1 MSLLSWVQGRLAP
14 LSALPWVP
22 KSLIGL
28 VTFLTL
34 LLIASLPYV
43 PGRQLLR
50 LGDVAKKDIEAPRT
64 VDYIDQEQTAIRR
77 RIAASRVEPVY
88 RENPEVTAAAR
99 AAVVAAFDAIA
110 RVRASVGLSE
120 AEQVTRLRQ
129 QVKALDSPLAAAALS
144 LEPDALAQARSVA
157 LDAVERVMGVGVR
170 SEQLQEAREQ
180 VRQMLRAS
188 PLTGRALAV
197 ASAVGQDALRANFVL
212 DRTFTQTLRR
222 EAEEAVEPV
231 RVRVLRGEIIV
242 RRGDRITETH
252 LRKLEALGLLG
263 APVGWDIVLGTAVVI
278 AVLLGLSGLYLRQ
291 YQPEIWQNNRYL
303 LLWSLVVVF
312 TVSLGR
318 VIVSYRVN
326 LNLIPAAVGPILLSV
341 LLRPRLA
348 LFTAAVLSILV
359 GLIAT
364 GDLRTAFVAFT
375 GGVVGVHAIRR
386 ISHRTDLIVAGMKV
400 GAATAVA
407 VLAMGLLD
415 RKEFYPTILS
425 DAAFGAG
432 NGLLVGVICIGILP
446 YLENLFGLVTPI
458 KLLEL
463 SNPAHP
469 LLRRLQLEA
478 PGTYH
483 HSVIVGNLAEA
494 AAEAIGADALLVRVG
509 TYYHDI
515 GKIRR
520 PVFFVENQV
529 GVDNPHERMSP
540 SLSALTVAAHVRDG
554 LELAREYGLPQVIAD
569 FIPEHHGTMLMA
581 YFYHQAMERGD
592 QPEPAAYRYEGPKP
606 QTRETAIVMLADAVE
621 AAVRTLPRPTPDRIY
636 EAVRRIIHERLQ
648 DGQLDECDLMF
659 RDLEKIA
666 QAFTRILTGIF
677 HPRVEYPD
685 LERDVRPRRRERIG
699 RFRQAGAR

>member
-1 MSLLSWVQGRLAP
+1 MIVLSWARRRLAP
-14 LSALPWVP
+14 FFTLPWVP

-28 VTFLTL
+28 VTFVAL
-34 LLIASLPYV
+34 LVIATLPYV
-43 PGRQLLR
+43 PERQVLR
-50 LGDVAKKDIEAPRT
+50 SGDVAKKDIEAPRT
-64 VDYIDQEQTAIRR
+64 VDYVDPEQTAIRR
-77 RIAASRVEPVY
+77 RIAAGRVEPVY
-88 RENPEVTAAAR
+88 RESPDATAAAR
-99 AAVVAAFDAIA
+99 TAVTTAFEAIV
-110 RVRASVGLSE
+110 RVHAMTGLTE
-120 AEQVTRLRQ
+120 AERAARLRQ
-129 QVKALDSPLAAAALS
+129 QAGVPLSPAVAAAAL
-144 LEPDALAQARSVA
+144 AL
-157 LDAVERVMGVGVR
+157 
-170 SEQLQEAREQ
+170 
-180 VRQMLRAS
+180 
-188 PLTGRALAV
+188 
-197 ASAVGQDALRANFVL
+197 
-212 DRTFTQTLRR
+212 
-222 EAEEAVEPV
+222 EPV
-231 RVRVLRGEIIV
+231 RVRILRGEIIV

-252 LRKLEALGLLG
+252 LRKLEALGLIG
-263 APVGWDIVLGTAVVI
+263 VPTSWDIVLGTAVVI
-278 AVLLGLSGLYLRQ
+278 ALLLGLTAYYQFQ
-291 YQPEIWQNNRYL
+291 YQPEIWRTNRYL
-303 LLWSLVVVF
+303 LLWSLLVILTVLLARAV
-312 TVSLGR
+312 VSLR
-318 VIVSYRVN
+318 LN
-326 LNLIPAAVGPILLSV
+326 LNLIPAAAGSILLTV

-348 LFTAAVLSILV
+348 LVSAAVLSILI

-364 GDLRTAFVAFT
+364 SDLRTAFIAFT
-375 GGVVGVHAIRR
+375 GGVVGVYAIRR
-386 ISHRTDLIVAGMKV
+386 ISHRTDLIVAGLKV
-400 GAATAVA
+400 GLATAAA
-407 VLAMGLLD
+407 VIATGLLE
-415 RKEFYPTILS
+415 RQPVYPAMVV
-425 DAAFGAG
+425 DASSGIF
-432 NGLLVGVICIGILP
+432 NGVIVGLFSIGIMP

-529 GVDNPHERMSP
+529 GVDNPHERMAP

-554 LELAREYGLPQVIAD
+554 LELAREYGLPRVITD

-581 YFYHQAMERGD
+581 YFYHQALERGD
-592 QPEPAAYRYEGPKP
+592 QPEPGAYRYEGPKP
-606 QTRETAIVMLADAVE
+606 QTRETAVVMLADAVE

-636 EAVRRIIHERLQ
+636 EVVRRIVHERLE

-685 LERDVRPRRRERIG
+685 LERDLRPRRRERVG
-699 RFRQAGAR
+699 RDR

>member
-1 MSLLSWVQGRLAP
+1 MIVLSWARRRLAP
-14 LSALPWVP
+14 FFALPWVP

-28 VTFLTL
+28 VTFLAL
-34 LLIASLPYV
+34 LVIATLPYV
-43 PGRQLLR
+43 PERQVLR
-50 LGDVAKKDIEAPRT
+50 SGDVAKKDIEAPRT
-64 VDYIDQEQTAIRR
+64 VDYIDPEQTAIRR
-77 RIAASRVEPVY
+77 RIAAGRVEPVY
-88 RENPEVTAAAR
+88 RESPDATAAAR
-99 AAVVAAFDAIA
+99 IAVTTAFEAIA
-110 RVRASVGLSE
+110 RVHAMTGLTE
-120 AEQVTRLRQ
+120 AERATRLRQ
-129 QVKALDSPLAAAALS
+129 QAGVPLSPAVAAAALT
-144 LEPDALAQARSVA
+144 LAPAASVQARA
-157 LDAVERVMGVGVR
+157 ATLATVERVMGVGVR
-170 SEQLQEAREQ
+170 MEQLDEAREQ
-180 VRQMLRAS
+180 LRELLRAS
-188 PLTGRALAV
+188 GLTGRALAV
-197 ASAVGQDALRANFVL
+197 ASAVGQGVLRANLVL
-212 DRTFTQTLRR
+212 DRAFTQTLRR

-231 RVRVLRGEIIV
+231 RVRILRGEIIV

-252 LRKLEALGLLG
+252 LRKLEALGLIG
-263 APVGWDIVLGTAVVI
+263 VPTSWDIVLGTAVVI
-278 AVLLGLSGLYLRQ
+278 ALLLGLTAYYLFQ
-291 YQPEIWQNNRYL
+291 YQPEIWRTNRYL
-303 LLWSLVVVF
+303 LLWSLLVILTVLLARAV
-312 TVSLGR
+312 VSLR
-318 VIVSYRVN
+318 LN
-326 LNLIPAAVGPILLSV
+326 LNLIPAAAGSILLTV

-348 LFTAAVLSILV
+348 LFSAAVLSILI

-364 GDLRTAFVAFT
+364 SDLRTAFIAFT
-375 GGVVGVHAIRR
+375 GGVVGVYAIRR
-386 ISHRTDLIVAGMKV
+386 MSHRTDLIVAGLKV
-400 GAATAVA
+400 GLATAAA
-407 VLAMGLLD
+407 VIATGLLE
-415 RKEFYPTILS
+415 RQPVYPPMVV
-425 DAAFGAG
+425 DAGSGIF
-432 NGLLVGVICIGILP
+432 NGVIVGLFSIGIMP

-529 GVDNPHERMSP
+529 GVDNPHERMAP

-554 LELAREYGLPQVIAD
+554 LELAREYGLPRVITD
-569 FIPEHHGTMLMA
+569 FIPEHHGTMLMT
-581 YFYHQAMERGD
+581 YFYHQALERGD
-592 QPEPAAYRYEGPKP
+592 QPEPGAYRYEGPKP

-636 EAVRRIIHERLQ
+636 EVVRRIVHERLE

-685 LERDVRPRRRERIG
+685 LERDLRPRRRERVG
-699 RFRQAGAR
+699 RDR

>member
-1 MSLLSWVQGRLAP
+1 MIVLSWARRRLAP
-14 LSALPWVP
+14 FFALPWVP

-28 VTFLTL
+28 VTFLAL
-34 LLIASLPYV
+34 LVIATLPYV
-43 PGRQLLR
+43 PERQVLR
-50 LGDVAKKDIEAPRT
+50 SGDVAKKDIEAPRT
-64 VDYIDQEQTAIRR
+64 VDYIDPEQTTIRR
-77 RIAASRVEPVY
+77 RIAAGRVEPVY
-88 RENPEVTAAAR
+88 RESPDATAAAR
-99 AAVVAAFDAIA
+99 IAVTTAFEAIA
-110 RVRASVGLSE
+110 RVHAMTGLTE
-120 AEQVTRLRQ
+120 AERATRLRQ
-129 QVKALDSPLAAAALS
+129 QAGVPLSPAVAAAALT
-144 LEPDALAQARSVA
+144 LAPAASVQARA
-157 LDAVERVMGVGVR
+157 ATLATVERVMGVGVR
-170 SEQLQEAREQ
+170 MEQLDEAREQ
-180 VRQMLRAS
+180 LRELLRAS
-188 PLTGRALAV
+188 GLTGRALAV
-197 ASAVGQDALRANFVL
+197 ASAVGQAALRANLVL
-212 DRTFTQTLRR
+212 DRAFTQTLRR

-231 RVRVLRGEIIV
+231 RVRILRGEIIV

-252 LRKLEALGLLG
+252 LRKLEALGLIG
-263 APVGWDIVLGTAVVI
+263 VPTSWDIVLGTAVVI
-278 AVLLGLSGLYLRQ
+278 ALLLGLTAYYLFQ
-291 YQPEIWQNNRYL
+291 YQPEIWRTNRYL
-303 LLWSLVVVF
+303 LLWSLLVILTVLLARAV
-312 TVSLGR
+312 VSLR
-318 VIVSYRVN
+318 LN
-326 LNLIPAAVGPILLSV
+326 LNLIPAAAGSILLTV

-348 LFTAAVLSILV
+348 LFSAAVLSILI

-364 GDLRTAFVAFT
+364 SDLRTAFIAFT
-375 GGVVGVHAIRR
+375 GSVVGVYAIRR
-386 ISHRTDLIVAGMKV
+386 ISHRTDLIVAGLKV
-400 GAATAVA
+400 GLATAAA
-407 VLAMGLLD
+407 VIATGLLE
-415 RKEFYPTILS
+415 RQPVYPAMVV
-425 DAAFGAG
+425 DASSGIF
-432 NGLLVGVICIGILP
+432 NGVIVGLFSIGIMP

-529 GVDNPHERMSP
+529 GVDNPHERMAP

-554 LELAREYGLPQVIAD
+554 LELAREYGLPRVITD
-569 FIPEHHGTMLMA
+569 FIPEHHGTMLMT
-581 YFYHQAMERGD
+581 YFYHQALERGD
-592 QPEPAAYRYEGPKP
+592 QPEPGAYRYEGPKP

-636 EAVRRIIHERLQ
+636 EVVRRIVHERLE

-685 LERDVRPRRRERIG
+685 LERDLRPRRRERVG
-699 RFRQAGAR
+699 RDR

>member
-1 MSLLSWVQGRLAP
+1 MIVLSWARRRLAP
-14 LSALPWVP
+14 FFALPWVP

-28 VTFLTL
+28 VTFLVL
-34 LLIASLPYV
+34 LVIATLPYV
-43 PGRQLLR
+43 PERQVLR
-50 LGDVAKKDIEAPRT
+50 SGDVAKKDIEAPRT
-64 VDYIDQEQTAIRR
+64 VDYIDPEQTAIRR
-77 RIAASRVEPVY
+77 RIAAGRVEPVY
-88 RENPEVTAAAR
+88 RESPDATAAAR
-99 AAVVAAFDAIA
+99 TAVTTAFEAIA
-110 RVRASVGLSE
+110 RVHAMTGLTE
-120 AEQVTRLRQ
+120 AERATRLRQ
-129 QVKALDSPLAAAALS
+129 QAGVPLSPAVAAAALT
-144 LEPDALAQARSVA
+144 LAPAASVQARA
-157 LDAVERVMGVGVR
+157 ATLATVERVMGVGVR
-170 SEQLQEAREQ
+170 MEQLDEAREQ
-180 VRQMLRAS
+180 LRELLRAS
-188 PLTGRALAV
+188 GLTGRALAV
-197 ASAVGQDALRANFVL
+197 ASAVGQGVLRANLVL
-212 DRTFTQTLRR
+212 DRAFTQTLRR

-231 RVRVLRGEIIV
+231 RVRILRGEIIV

-252 LRKLEALGLLG
+252 LRKLEALGLIG
-263 APVGWDIVLGTAVVI
+263 VPTSWDIVLGTAVVI
-278 AVLLGLSGLYLRQ
+278 ALLLGLTAYYLFQ
-291 YQPEIWQNNRYL
+291 YQPEIWRTNRYL
-303 LLWSLVVVF
+303 LLWSLLVILTVLLARAV
-312 TVSLGR
+312 VSLR
-318 VIVSYRVN
+318 LN
-326 LNLIPAAVGPILLSV
+326 LNLIPAAAGSILLTV

-348 LFTAAVLSILV
+348 LFSAAVLSILI

-364 GDLRTAFVAFT
+364 SDLRTAFIAFT
-375 GGVVGVHAIRR
+375 GSVVGVYAIRR
-386 ISHRTDLIVAGMKV
+386 ISHRTDLIVAGLKV
-400 GAATAVA
+400 GLATAAA
-407 VLAMGLLD
+407 VIATGLLE
-415 RKEFYPTILS
+415 RQPVYPAMVV
-425 DAAFGAG
+425 DASSGIF
-432 NGLLVGVICIGILP
+432 NGVIVGLFSIGIMP

-529 GVDNPHERMSP
+529 GVDNPHERMAP

-554 LELAREYGLPQVIAD
+554 LELAREYGLPRVITD
-569 FIPEHHGTMLMA
+569 FIPEHHGTMLMT
-581 YFYHQAMERGD
+581 YFYHQALERGD
-592 QPEPAAYRYEGPKP
+592 QPEPGAYRYEGPKP
-606 QTRETAIVMLADAVE
+606 QTRETAVVMLADAVE

-636 EAVRRIIHERLQ
+636 EVVRRIVHERLE

-685 LERDVRPRRRERIG
+685 LERDLRPRRRERVG
-699 RFRQAGAR
+699 RAR

>member
-1 MSLLSWVQGRLAP
+1 MIVLSWARRRLAP
-14 LSALPWVP
+14 FFALPWVP

-28 VTFLTL
+28 VTFLAL
-34 LLIASLPYV
+34 LVIATLPYV
-43 PGRQLLR
+43 PERQVLR
-50 LGDVAKKDIEAPRT
+50 SGDVAKKDIEAPRT
-64 VDYIDQEQTAIRR
+64 VDYIDPEQTTIRR
-77 RIAASRVEPVY
+77 RIAAGRVEPVY
-88 RENPEVTAAAR
+88 RENPDATAAAR
-99 AAVVAAFDAIA
+99 TAVTTAFEAIA
-110 RVRASVGLSE
+110 RVHAMTGLTE
-120 AEQVTRLRQ
+120 AERATRLRQ
-129 QVKALDSPLAAAALS
+129 QAGVPLSPAVAAAALT
-144 LEPDALAQARSVA
+144 LAPAASVQARA
-157 LDAVERVMGVGVR
+157 ATLATVERVMGVGVR
-170 SEQLQEAREQ
+170 MEQLDEAREQ
-180 VRQMLRAS
+180 LRELLRAS
-188 PLTGRALAV
+188 GLTGRALAV
-197 ASAVGQDALRANFVL
+197 ASAVGQGVLRANLVL
-212 DRTFTQTLRR
+212 DRAFTQTLRR

-231 RVRVLRGEIIV
+231 RVRILRGEIIV

-252 LRKLEALGLLG
+252 LRKLEALGLIG
-263 APVGWDIVLGTAVVI
+263 VPTSWDIVLGTAVVI
-278 AVLLGLSGLYLRQ
+278 ALLLGLTAYYLFQ
-291 YQPEIWQNNRYL
+291 YQPEIWRTNRYL
-303 LLWSLVVVF
+303 LLWSLLVILTVLLARAV
-312 TVSLGR
+312 VSLR
-318 VIVSYRVN
+318 LN
-326 LNLIPAAVGPILLSV
+326 LNLIPAAAGSILLTV

-348 LFTAAVLSILV
+348 LFSAAVLSILI

-364 GDLRTAFVAFT
+364 SDLRTAFIAFT
-375 GGVVGVHAIRR
+375 GSVVGVYAIRR
-386 ISHRTDLIVAGMKV
+386 ISHRTDLIVAGLKV
-400 GAATAVA
+400 GLATAAA
-407 VLAMGLLD
+407 VIATGLLE
-415 RKEFYPTILS
+415 RQPVYPAMVV
-425 DAAFGAG
+425 DASSGIF
-432 NGLLVGVICIGILP
+432 NGVIVGLFSIGIMP

-529 GVDNPHERMSP
+529 GVDNPHERMAP

-554 LELAREYGLPQVIAD
+554 LELAREYGLPRVITD
-569 FIPEHHGTMLMA
+569 FIPEHHGTMLMT
-581 YFYHQAMERGD
+581 YFYHQALERGD
-592 QPEPAAYRYEGPKP
+592 QPEPGAYRYEGPKP

-636 EAVRRIIHERLQ
+636 EIVRRIVHERLE

-685 LERDVRPRRRERIG
+685 LERDLRPRRRERVG
-699 RFRQAGAR
+699 RAR

>member
-1 MSLLSWVQGRLAP
+1 MIVLSWARRRLAP
-14 LSALPWVP
+14 FFALPWVP

-28 VTFLTL
+28 VTFLAL
-34 LLIASLPYV
+34 LVIATLPYV
-43 PGRQLLR
+43 PERQVLR
-50 LGDVAKKDIEAPRT
+50 SGDVAKKDIEAPRT
-64 VDYIDQEQTAIRR
+64 VDYIDPEQTAIRR
-77 RIAASRVEPVY
+77 RIAAGRVEPVY
-88 RENPEVTAAAR
+88 RESPDATAAAR
-99 AAVVAAFDAIA
+99 IAVTTAFEAIA
-110 RVRASVGLSE
+110 RVHAMTGLTE
-120 AEQVTRLRQ
+120 AERATRLRQ
-129 QVKALDSPLAAAALS
+129 QAGVPLSPAVAAAALT
-144 LEPDALAQARSVA
+144 LAPAASVQARA
-157 LDAVERVMGVGVR
+157 ATLATVERVMGVGVR
-170 SEQLQEAREQ
+170 MEQLDEAREQ
-180 VRQMLRAS
+180 LRELLRAS
-188 PLTGRALAV
+188 GLTGRALAV
-197 ASAVGQDALRANFVL
+197 ASAVGQGVLRANLVL
-212 DRTFTQTLRR
+212 DRAFTQTLRR

-231 RVRVLRGEIIV
+231 RVRILRGEIIV

-252 LRKLEALGLLG
+252 LRKLEALGLIG
-263 APVGWDIVLGTAVVI
+263 VPTSWDIVLGTAVVI
-278 AVLLGLSGLYLRQ
+278 ALLLGLTAYYLFQ
-291 YQPEIWQNNRYL
+291 YQPEIWRTNRYL
-303 LLWSLVVVF
+303 LLWSLLVILTVLLARAV
-312 TVSLGR
+312 VSLR
-318 VIVSYRVN
+318 LN
-326 LNLIPAAVGPILLSV
+326 LNLIPAAAGSILLTV

-348 LFTAAVLSILV
+348 LFSAAVLSILI

-364 GDLRTAFVAFT
+364 SDLRTAFIAFT
-375 GGVVGVHAIRR
+375 GGVVGVYAIRR
-386 ISHRTDLIVAGMKV
+386 ISHRTDLIVAGLKV
-400 GAATAVA
+400 GLATAAA
-407 VLAMGLLD
+407 VIATGLLE
-415 RKEFYPTILS
+415 RQPVYPAMVV
-425 DAAFGAG
+425 DASSGIF
-432 NGLLVGVICIGILP
+432 NGVIVGLFSIGIMP

-529 GVDNPHERMSP
+529 GVDNPHERMAP

-554 LELAREYGLPQVIAD
+554 LELAREYGLPRVITD
-569 FIPEHHGTMLMA
+569 FIPEHHGTMLMT
-581 YFYHQAMERGD
+581 YFYHQALERGD
-592 QPEPAAYRYEGPKP
+592 QPEPGAYRYEGPKP
-606 QTRETAIVMLADAVE
+606 QTRETAVVMLADAVE

-636 EAVRRIIHERLQ
+636 EVVRRIVHERLE

-685 LERDVRPRRRERIG
+685 LERDLRPRRRERVG
-699 RFRQAGAR
+699 RAR

>member
-1 MSLLSWVQGRLAP
+1 MIVLSWARRRLAP
-14 LSALPWVP
+14 FFALPWVP

-28 VTFLTL
+28 VTFLAL
-34 LLIASLPYV
+34 LVIATLPYV
-43 PGRQLLR
+43 PERQVLR
-50 LGDVAKKDIEAPRT
+50 SGDVAKKDIEAPRT
-64 VDYIDQEQTAIRR
+64 VDYIDPEQTAIRR
-77 RIAASRVEPVY
+77 RIAAGRVEPVY
-88 RENPEVTAAAR
+88 RESPDATAAAR
-99 AAVVAAFDAIA
+99 TAVTTAFEAIA
-110 RVRASVGLSE
+110 RVHAMTGLTE
-120 AEQVTRLRQ
+120 AERATRLRQ
-129 QVKALDSPLAAAALS
+129 QAGVPLSPAVAAAALT
-144 LEPDALAQARSVA
+144 LAPAASVQARA
-157 LDAVERVMGVGVR
+157 DTLATVERVMGVGVR
-170 SEQLQEAREQ
+170 MEQLDEAREQ
-180 VRQMLRAS
+180 LRELLLAS
-188 PLTGRALAV
+188 GLTGRALAV
-197 ASAVGQDALRANFVL
+197 ASAVGQGVLRANLVL
-212 DRTFTQTLRR
+212 DRAFTQTLRR

-231 RVRVLRGEIIV
+231 RVRILRGEIIV

-252 LRKLEALGLLG
+252 LRKLEALGLIG
-263 APVGWDIVLGTAVVI
+263 VPTSWDIVLGTAVVI
-278 AVLLGLSGLYLRQ
+278 ALLLGLTAYYLFQ
-291 YQPEIWQNNRYL
+291 YQPEIWRTNRYL
-303 LLWSLVVVF
+303 LLWSLLVILTVLLARAV
-312 TVSLGR
+312 VSLR
-318 VIVSYRVN
+318 LN
-326 LNLIPAAVGPILLSV
+326 LNLIPAAAGSILLTV

-348 LFTAAVLSILV
+348 LFSAAVLSILI

-364 GDLRTAFVAFT
+364 SDLRTAFIAFT
-375 GGVVGVHAIRR
+375 GGVVGVYAIRR
-386 ISHRTDLIVAGMKV
+386 ISHRTDLIVAGLKV
-400 GAATAVA
+400 GLATAAA
-407 VLAMGLLD
+407 VIATGLLE
-415 RKEFYPTILS
+415 RQPVYPAMVV
-425 DAAFGAG
+425 DAGSGVF
-432 NGLLVGVICIGILP
+432 NGVIVGLFSIGIMP

-529 GVDNPHERMSP
+529 GVDNPHERMAP

-554 LELAREYGLPQVIAD
+554 LELAREYGLPRVITD
-569 FIPEHHGTMLMA
+569 FIPEHHGTMLMT
-581 YFYHQAMERGD
+581 YFYHQALERGD
-592 QPEPAAYRYEGPKP
+592 QPGPGAYRYEGPKP
-606 QTRETAIVMLADAVE
+606 QTRETAVVMLADAVE

-636 EAVRRIIHERLQ
+636 EVVRRIVHERLE

-685 LERDVRPRRRERIG
+685 LERDLRPRRRERVG
-699 RFRQAGAR
+699 RDR

>member
-1 MSLLSWVQGRLAP
+1 MIVLSWARRRLAP
-14 LSALPWVP
+14 FFALPWVP

-28 VTFLTL
+28 VTFLAL
-34 LLIASLPYV
+34 LVIATLPYV
-43 PGRQLLR
+43 PERQVLR
-50 LGDVAKKDIEAPRT
+50 SGDVAKKDIEAPRT
-64 VDYIDQEQTAIRR
+64 VDYIDPEQTAIRR
-77 RIAASRVEPVY
+77 RIAAGRVEPVY
-88 RENPEVTAAAR
+88 RENPDATAAAR
-99 AAVVAAFDAIA
+99 TAVTTAFEAIA
-110 RVRASVGLSE
+110 RVHAMTGLTE
-120 AEQVTRLRQ
+120 AERAARLRQ
-129 QVKALDSPLAAAALS
+129 QAGVPLSPAVAAAALT
-144 LEPDALAQARSVA
+144 LEPAASAQARTA
-157 LDAVERVMGVGVR
+157 TLATVERVMGVGVR
-170 SEQLQEAREQ
+170 MEQLDEAREQ
-180 VRQMLRAS
+180 LRELLRAS
-188 PLTGRALAV
+188 GLPGRALAM
-197 ASAVGQDALRANFVL
+197 ASAVGQGALRANLVL
-212 DRTFTQTLRR
+212 DRAFTQTLRR

-231 RVRVLRGEIIV
+231 RVRILRGEIIV

-252 LRKLEALGLLG
+252 LRKLEALGLIG
-263 APVGWDIVLGTAVVI
+263 VPTSWDIVLGTAVVI
-278 AVLLGLSGLYLRQ
+278 ALLLGLTAYYLFQ
-291 YQPEIWQNNRYL
+291 YQPEIWRTNRYL
-303 LLWSLVVVF
+303 LLWSLLVILTVLLARAV
-312 TVSLGR
+312 VSLR
-318 VIVSYRVN
+318 LN
-326 LNLIPAAVGPILLSV
+326 LNLIPAAAGSILLTV

-348 LFTAAVLSILV
+348 LFSAAVLSILI

-364 GDLRTAFVAFT
+364 SDLRTAFIAFT
-375 GGVVGVHAIRR
+375 GGVVGVYAIRR
-386 ISHRTDLIVAGMKV
+386 MSHRTDLIVAGLKV
-400 GAATAVA
+400 GLATAAA
-407 VLAMGLLD
+407 VIATGLLE
-415 RKEFYPTILS
+415 RQPVYPPMVV
-425 DAAFGAG
+425 DAGSGIF
-432 NGLLVGVICIGILP
+432 NGVIVGLFSIGIMP

-529 GVDNPHERMSP
+529 GVDNPHERMAP

-554 LELAREYGLPQVIAD
+554 LELAREYGLPRVITD

-581 YFYHQAMERGD
+581 YFYHQALERGD
-592 QPEPAAYRYEGPKP
+592 QPEPGAYRYEGPKP

-636 EAVRRIIHERLQ
+636 EVVRRIVHERLE

-685 LERDVRPRRRERIG
+685 LERDLRPRRRERVG
-699 RFRQAGAR
+699 RTR